1 MSGMRP
7 TGDLHLGHLVGVLT
21 QWVDVLPRMTR
32 RSSRSPTC
40 TRTRR
45 SSTIRPTIRAARN
58 EMVAVWLAAGVDPE
72 RGTIFLQS
80 AVPEIAELH
89 TLLSMITPVSWL
101 ERVPTYKGQIEA
113 LGQKIATY
121 GFLGYPLLQ
130 LCDIAI
136 VRGQYVPV
144 GRDQVAHLELGRE
157 IVRRFNHLY
166 GDGREI
172 SDRAAADSFGVSRSS
187 GNRRPQ
193 DEQVV
198 RQRDLDLRRRRDD
211 DQKGSLDGHRS
222 AQDSPRRSGASGDL
236 SRSLRSG
243 ASSIRCGS
251 TPSRRSAARERWAA
265 CKTRTTLPSS
275 STSIFDRF
283 ANGTR
288 PTVATPR
295 SSSGLSPRE
304 PVARARSPR
313 AFSPTSS
320 ARCGL
325 SLELWQ
331 GLGDRL
337 QRPVDVFERRGVR
350 EAQIAFPGRAE
361 RRAAAAGTPP
371 SSKRNFAS
379 A

>member
-1 MSGMRP
+1 MTLKKRRVMSGMRP

-21 QWVDVLPRMTR
+21 QWVTFCRNDEAFFEIADLHAYTTEFDDPAA
-32 RSSRSPTC
+32 
-40 TRTRR
+40 
-45 SSTIRPTIRAARN
+45 IRAARD

-172 SDRAAADSFGVSRSS
+172 LIEPQPTLSEFPEVPGTDGRKMSKSYGNAILISDDEETTTQKVRSMVTDPLKIRRGDPGRPEICPLFALWRFVNPLRLDAVAA
-187 GNRRPQ
+187 
-193 DEQVV
+193 EC
-198 RQRDLDLRRRRDD
+198 
-211 DQKGSLDGHRS
+211 
-222 AQDSPRRSGASGDL
+222 RSGALGCVQDKNDFAAQL
-236 SRSLRSG
+236 NEYLRP
-243 ASSIRCGS
+243 I
-251 TPSRRSAARERWAA
+251 RERYAA
-265 CKTRTTLPSS
+265 YRSDPVLVER
-275 STSIFDRF
+275 II
-283 ANGTR
+283 AEGTR
-288 PTVATPR
+288 RT
-295 SSSGLSPRE
+295 RE
-304 PVARARSPR
+304 
-313 AFSPTSS
+313 
-320 ARCGL
+320 
-325 SLELWQ
+325 
-331 GLGDRL
+331 
-337 QRPVDVFERRGVR
+337 
-350 EAQIAFPGRAE
+350 I
-361 RRAAAAGTPP
+361 AAGVLADV
-371 SSKRNFAS
+371 KRAMRLIP
-379 A
+379 